1 LKGSSLFLYRVLLL
15 EERKKKSKQRRG
27 KMFCK
32 KCGKEIKEGV
42 RFCPYCG
49 AESGVSNEMKA
60 TESRGSKKEKTHKK
74 SIRKKIW
81 AVAVLTGI
89 LLLCG
94 GGAFA
99 MYKAGVASERK
110 ERQAQEAEEKKEARK
125 KKESVKKE
133 EEEKVSNE
141 TKEKDETY
149 PQIITLDADV
159 QNEITD
165 FLSLLCK
172 LDAGGNGKNFSEG
185 VVVNEE
191 FAYSF
196 LIRSIWFE
204 IPFVDG
210 ESAKLGQMGWEI
222 PEETVREYLEN
233 SIGTGAF
240 NEEHVE
246 ISDGMVVLEGVTPTS
261 AYGNDT
267 PQIMQVKKI
276 SEDEI
281 EVYGEVHYTP
291 EMQEAQPYSAVFDV
305 TLIEN
310 SQSMW
315 GGYTLQSV
323 NTWTEKSTNQDKAE
337 GQKNPLAFR
346 VSASS
351 TLQEEGYDH
360 STAALLDRNP
370 ATCWIEG
377 VDGVGIGEYLL
388 FDSEEKQSVRG
399 IAVLPGYLSSE
410 DIYTKNGSPLE
421 LEIKAGDRIWTKRLE
436 SYVPNFSAPMDS
448 MIYIDFGQSISVD
461 SCIVTIKDSRSGT
474 KYDDICIAEMFL
486 YGE

>member
-1 LKGSSLFLYRVLLL
+1 
-15 EERKKKSKQRRG
+15 
-27 KMFCK
+27 
-32 KCGKEIKEGV
+32 
-42 RFCPYCG
+42 
-49 AESGVSNEMKA
+49 
-60 TESRGSKKEKTHKK
+60 
-74 SIRKKIW
+74 
-81 AVAVLTGI
+81 
-89 LLLCG
+89 
-94 GGAFA
+94 
-99 MYKAGVASERK
+99 
-110 ERQAQEAEEKKEARK
+110 
-125 KKESVKKE
+125 
-133 EEEKVSNE
+133 
-141 TKEKDETY
+141 
-149 PQIITLDADV
+149 
-159 QNEITD
+159 
-165 FLSLLCK
+165 
-172 LDAGGNGKNFSEG
+172 
-185 VVVNEE
+185 
-191 FAYSF
+191 
-196 LIRSIWFE
+196 
-204 IPFVDG
+204 
-210 ESAKLGQMGWEI
+210 
-222 PEETVREYLEN
+222 
-233 SIGTGAF
+233 
-240 NEEHVE
+240 
-246 ISDGMVVLEGVTPTS
+246 
-261 AYGNDT
+261 
-267 PQIMQVKKI
+267 MQVKKI

-410 DIYTKNGSPLE
+410 DIYTKNGIPLE

>member
-1 LKGSSLFLYRVLLL
+1 
-15 EERKKKSKQRRG
+15 
-27 KMFCK
+27 M
-32 KCGKEIKEGV
+32 
-42 RFCPYCG
+42 
-49 AESGVSNEMKA
+49 
-60 TESRGSKKEKTHKK
+60 
-74 SIRKKIW
+74 
-81 AVAVLTGI
+81 
-89 LLLCG
+89 
-94 GGAFA
+94 
-99 MYKAGVASERK
+99 ASEKK

-246 ISDGMVVLEGVTPTS
+246 ISD
-261 AYGNDT
+261 
-267 PQIMQVKKI
+267 
-276 SEDEI
+276 
-281 EVYGEVHYTP
+281 
-291 EMQEAQPYSAVFDV
+291 

-399 IAVLPGYLSSE
+399 IAVLPGCLSSE
-410 DIYTKNGSPLE
+410 DIYTKNGIPLE

>member
-1 LKGSSLFLYRVLLL
+1 
-15 EERKKKSKQRRG
+15 
-27 KMFCK
+27 MFCK

-99 MYKAGVASERK
+99 MYKAGVASEKK

-125 KKESVKKE
+125 KKASAKKE

-149 PQIITLDADV
+149 PQIITLDTDV

-410 DIYTKNGSPLE
+410 DIYTKNGIPLE

-436 SYVPNFSAPMDS
+436 SYVPNLSAPMDS